1 MRCAEGINS
10 DMLLPFLEPEE
21 RWISA
26 KIKRSQMVAEDTREA
41 RSFAGE
47 ETGYVLERLVFDSVL
62 AEKAVASGARVMVKT
77 TAMGLVVER
86 GR

>member
-1 MRCAEGINS
+1 
-10 DMLLPFLEPEE
+10 
-21 RWISA
+21 
-26 KIKRSQMVAEDTREA
+26 MVAEDTREA

-62 AEKAVASGARVMVKT
+62 AEKAGASGARVMVKT